1 MEALPP
7 IILTF
12 SDTPRNRTRN
22 EWLGARFKEVFGD
35 ELEVELKPVEATAFT
50 AKQKDKSSDLQM
62 FLGGWCAD
70 YPDQQNWLSVYFNG
84 NTTFADRIGYN
95 SKAFNTLTEQADKEL
110 NPAKRT
116 QLYAQAQD
124 QLIKDLPVAFFWNG
138 VNSYL
143 VKPWVKG
150 IKTTSQDSDWP
161 GSTNPLTIDIV
172 K

>member
-35 ELEVELKPVEATAFT
+35 ELEVELKPVEATTYT

-70 YPDQQNWLSVYFNG
+70 YPDPQNWLSVYFNG
-84 NTTFADRIGYN
+84 KTTFAERIGYN

-116 QLYAQAQD
+116 QLYAAGAGPADQGPAGGLLLEQRELLSGQAVGERHQD
-124 QLIKDLPVAFFWNG
+124 HLARLRLAGFNQPAHNRHR
-138 VNSYL
+138 
-143 VKPWVKG
+143 
-150 IKTTSQDSDWP
+150 
-161 GSTNPLTIDIV
+161 
-172 K
+172 